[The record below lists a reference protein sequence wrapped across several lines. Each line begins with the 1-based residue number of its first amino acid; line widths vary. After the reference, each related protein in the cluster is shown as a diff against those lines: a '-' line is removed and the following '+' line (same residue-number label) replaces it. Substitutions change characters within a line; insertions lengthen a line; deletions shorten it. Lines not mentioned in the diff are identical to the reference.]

1 MESVTWNKTPLFRL
15 VFAAILGVGTAV
27 APLVL
32 LGFGLIQFNIIR
44 LVGEENVTAVYGMVA
59 GIGGLSIVFLGPLG
73 GVIADKT
80 RLKFGRRRFW
90 MIAGSIGGALSMLLL
105 TYAPSIPVLVVGF
118 CLVQFFYGMV
128 SLSCFAIVPEQV
140 EPEKF
145 GRVSGLIGAAAPAFV
160 MSGQMIMGV
169 FADSTVQQKLFTIA
183 IVQLIGGIAAA
194 LLVKDNYFAGTVKD
208 VQNTPIWKRL
218 QNFYPSYKKHPTFTW
233 ALLTKLFINVSNAGL
248 SLLTLFYIA
257 RFHLGEADIFK
268 LMAYTAPSIM
278 LMVVAGILGGF
289 LSDKVKKQKPFV
301 MGAAL
306 VTGVCLVAFAF
317 SKDIT
322 WVIVGN
328 FIFNF
333 GFGMYGAV
341 DNALVNRIL
350 PSKQDAGK
358 DLSIMN
364 TTTQLASSLV
374 NFVAP
379 AVIAL
384 GVAWFGGDGYTL
396 FFLILAGFSVLS
408 ALAVIPIPE
417 MGEPIIGSEDS
428 EEISHE
434 KIG

>member
-1 MESVTWNKTPLFRL
+1 MDTSWNKTPLVRL

-44 LVGEENVTAVYGMVA
+44 LVGEANVTAVYGMVA
-59 GIGGLSIVFLGPLG
+59 GIGGLAIVFLGPLG

-90 MIAGSIGGALSMLLL
+90 MIAGSIGGAFSMLILA
-105 TYAPSIPVLVVGF
+105 YAPSIPVLVVGF
-118 CLVQFFYGMV
+118 CLTQFFYGMV

-160 MSGQMIMGV
+160 MTGQMVMGA
-169 FADSTVQQKLFTIA
+169 FADSTVQQKLVAIA

-194 LLVKDNYFAGTVKD
+194 LLVKDNHFAGTKKSD
-208 VQNTPIWKRL
+208 NKAPIWQGLK
-218 QNFYPSYKKHPTFTW
+218 NFYPSVKEHPTFTW
-233 ALLTKLFINVSNAGL
+233 ALLTKLFVNVSNAGL
-248 SLLTLFYIA
+248 GMLTLFYIA

-268 LMAYTAPSIM
+268 LMGYMAPAIM

-301 MGAAL
+301 FGAAL
-306 VTGVCLVAFAF
+306 VTGLCLIAFAF
-317 SKDIT
+317 SSDIK
-322 WVIVGN
+322 WVIAGN

-333 GFGMYGAV
+333 GFGMYNAV

-350 PSKQDAGK
+350 PSKKDTGK

-364 TTTQLASSLV
+364 TTTQLASSIV
-374 NFVAP
+374 NFAAP
-379 AVIAL
+379 AVIGL
-384 GVAWFGGDGYTL
+384 GVAWFGGDGYTF
-396 FFLILAGFSVLS
+396 FFLVLAAFSILS

-417 MGEPIIGSEDS
+417 VGSSIKGKKEDEEPVL
-428 EEISHE
+428 
-434 KIG
+434 KKLA